1 MGLLFLSF
9 GDSFLSQVVM
19 GCIVLCLHRLL
30 SFWFWGSPGLPE
42 HVLLCS
48 TFLPLAVPLLLCLRW
63 VRGQGGLHSRA
74 GGGVSIL
81 SPGVG
86 CRNLEIF
93 SMLLPGVVSLERVVQ
108 I

>member
-1 MGLLFLSF
+1 M
-9 GDSFLSQVVM
+9 
-19 GCIVLCLHRLL
+19 LCPHRLL
-30 SFWFWGSPGLPE
+30 SWWFWGSPGLPE
-42 HVLLCS
+42 HALLYS
-48 TFLPLAVPLLLCLRW
+48 TFLPLAVPLLLHLRW
-63 VRGQGGLHSRA
+63 GRGRGGLHSRA

-93 SMLLPGVVSLERVVQ
+93 SMLLPGVVSLECVVQ